1 MAFVRF
7 FSIVLVLIILNFSYS
22 VKARPLIK
30 NSILLSE
37 NDLTKLDP
45 SYLKVEKIPPEVL
58 CSLLGGCEKSMKT
71 TKSIN
76 HLAVEDLQRKSE
88 SRAVDHSYLGDEK
101 IPPELLCSLLGGCE
115 QSMTTPTS
123 TNHIATEYVPSK
135 KELTAMEPK
144 NLVDVKIPPEALCSL
159 LGGCEQSIKTPKS
172 TNNLMT
178 KDSNGIRDSATV
190 PVRQNRLGD
199 EKIPP
204 AVICSLIGGC

>member
-7 FSIVLVLIILNFSYS
+7 FSLVLVLIILNFSYS

-45 SYLKVEKIPPEVL
+45 SYLKDEKIPSEVL
-58 CSLLGGCEKSMKT
+58 CSLLGGSEKSMKT
-71 TKSIN
+71 TKSMN

-101 IPPELLCSLLGGCE
+101 IPPELLCSLLGGFE

-123 TNHIATEYVPSK
+123 TNHIAREYVPSK

-144 NLVDVKIPPEALCSL
+144 NL
-159 LGGCEQSIKTPKS
+159 
-172 TNNLMT
+172 
-178 KDSNGIRDSATV
+178 
-190 PVRQNRLGD
+190 GD

-204 AVICSLIGGC
+204 EVLCVGNNFNLEHEKSPRTFLFQST

>member
-1 MAFVRF
+1 MAFVRC
-7 FSIVLVLIILNFSYS
+7 FSLVLVLIILNFSYS
-22 VKARPLIK
+22 VKARPLTK

-45 SYLKVEKIPPEVL
+45 SYLKDEKIPPEVL

-71 TKSIN
+71 TKSMN
-76 HLAVEDLQRKSE
+76 HLAVEDLHRKSE
-88 SRAVDHSYLGDEK
+88 SRAVHHSYLGDEK
-101 IPPELLCSLLGGCE
+101 IPHEILCSLLGGCE
-115 QSMTTPTS
+115 QSMTTPTY
-123 TNHIATEYVPSK
+123 TNHIAEYVPSK

-144 NLVDVKIPPEALCSL
+144 NLGDEKIPPEVLCSL
-159 LGGCEQSIKTPKS
+159 LGGCEQSIKTSKS

-178 KDSNGIRDSATV
+178 KDSNGIRDSAMV
-190 PVRQNRLGD
+190 SHNRLGD